1 MMAHINKVP
10 VPPHEIAP
18 MVPLPI
24 SETVMRALV
33 KDPAHRFA
41 TAEEFHQALRLTVP
55 AAAGATYAAPLPTTR
70 SSSGANAAPLSSTSN
85 PPRTAGSPSHTL
97 FTAHSHQPKSTASS
111 AGLQNLS
118 LEEITR
124 RLAVY
129 IGPVAKFVI
138 KKLAAQSEDL
148 DFIFREAAR
157 QIPSDAD
164 RAAFLKAR
172 RQ

>member
-1 MMAHINKVP
+1 
-10 VPPHEIAP
+10 
-18 MVPLPI
+18 
-24 SETVMRALV
+24 
-33 KDPAHRFA
+33 
-41 TAEEFHQALRLTVP
+41 
-55 AAAGATYAAPLPTTR
+55 
-70 SSSGANAAPLSSTSN
+70 
-85 PPRTAGSPSHTL
+85 
-97 FTAHSHQPKSTASS
+97 
-111 AGLQNLS
+111 LQNLS

-157 QIPSDAD
+157 QIPSDSD